1 MKFSLMIFLLLRC
14 MLPITDENPSSLK
27 QALKKAGKNKKEL
40 QQVISYYSQNPA
52 DSLKL
57 KAAYFLI
64 ANMPGHGYWEGTE
77 LQQYRQ
83 RIDTMQNI
91 PYQVKKDF
99 YTVPYRFWPDHLLCR
114 QIDIETISASYLID
128 NIESAFRLRDSCSW
142 LFDLRFEDF
151 CEYLLPYRL
160 SDEYPDHW
168 RDSLSSLA
176 KEVRKTICSYDD
188 GKYSIRNAT
197 RELRNELNFG
207 KAKLKNEIPDPYIQE
222 YKADCIDLSFA
233 NLCVYR
239 GTGIPAATDFIPC
252 FAGLNGSHYWTILID
267 PRLPDSD
274 PSEINHKTVA
284 KVYRQTYSIQ
294 KHLQPAKNEFIPTLL
309 QDPFIRDV
317 TSKYVRTTDITI
329 NIPKAKNKIHHAY
342 LAVFNNLK
350 WQAVCG
356 AKNENN
362 EVIFK
367 DMGKDVVYLP
377 VFFDN
382 QKMKNLSYPF
392 ILNNLGSREEL
403 IPNTKQT
410 QNLRLTR
417 KYPIERIRTHDKFL
431 ISTSFECYPDSLY
444 GQPDTIYHIPNPKA
458 TEFNTIRISTEKTYR
473 YWQYQNRRYADI
485 AELQFYD
492 SKGQMLSQPKIEG
505 RTENKNECFD
515 GDILSYGSFAN
526 IVQFDFGAPVAISEI
541 HILPRNDANG
551 IYPGD
556 LYELFYYG
564 AEGWIS
570 LGSKT
575 VSDYFLEYENAPTHC
590 LFWLRNLSRGRE
602 ERIFTY
608 ENGIM
613 RFW

>member
-1 MKFSLMIFLLLRC
+1 MKLSLIIFLLLRSVF
-14 MLPITDENPSSLK
+14 PVTDENPASLK
-27 QALKKAGKNKKEL
+27 QALKEAGKNKKEL
-40 QQVISYYSQNPA
+40 QRVISHYAQNPS

-57 KAAYFLI
+57 KAAHFLI
-64 ANMPGHGYWEGTE
+64 ANMPGHGYWDGIE

-83 RIDTMQNI
+83 RIDTMQSI

-99 YTVPYRFWPDHLLCR
+99 YTVPYRFWPAHLLTR
-114 QIDIETISASYLID
+114 QEDIETMSASYLIH
-128 NIESAFRLRDSCSW
+128 NIESAFRLRDSCPW
-142 LFDLRFEDF
+142 LSDLRFEDF
-151 CEYLLPYRL
+151 CEYLLSYRL
-160 SDEYPDHW
+160 GEEYPDYW
-168 RDSLSSLA
+168 RDSISTLA
-176 KEVRKTICSYDD
+176 KELRKTSCSYDD

-207 KAKLKNEIPDPYIQE
+207 RAGLKNEIPDPYIQE
-222 YKADCIDLSFA
+222 YKADCIDLAFA
-233 NLCVYR
+233 NLCVFR
-239 GTGIPAATDFIPC
+239 GTGIPAVTDFVPC

-267 PRLPDSD
+267 PRLPDGD
-274 PSEINHKTVA
+274 PSEIDNKTVA

-294 KHLQPAKNEFIPTLL
+294 KHLQPAKNEFIPALL

-317 TSKYVRTTDITI
+317 TSKYVRTTDITL

-356 AKNENN
+356 VKNENN
-362 EVIFK
+362 KATFK

-377 VFFDN
+377 VFFEN
-382 QKMKNLSYPF
+382 QEMKNLSYPF
-392 ILNNLGSREEL
+392 ILTNQGNRKEL

-410 QNLRLTR
+410 QNLHITR
-417 KYPIERIRTHDKFL
+417 KYPIERIRTHDRFL
-431 ISTSFECYPDSLY
+431 MTTSFECYPDSLY
-444 GQPDTIYHIPNPKA
+444 DKPDTTYHISNPKA
-458 TEFNTIRISTEKTYR
+458 TEFNTIRVSTEKPCR
-473 YWQYQNRRYADI
+473 YWQYRNRRYGDI

-492 SKGQMLSQPKIEG
+492 SEGKLLPQPKIEG
-505 RTENKNECFD
+505 RTENENECFD
-515 GDILSYGSFAN
+515 EDVLSYGSFGYT
-526 IVQFDFGAPVAISEI
+526 IQFDFGAPVAIAEI
-541 HILPRNDANG
+541 RLLPRNDANG

-575 VSDYFLEYENAPTHC
+575 ADDYFLEYENAPTHC